1 MDTDCAD
8 IAIAGESVESLVK
21 PELRH
26 ECEQD
31 KANWFPR
38 TNTPEHKIF
47 DKRTPGLFKEEWSGD
62 GIIGLCSKTYYC
74 FGTSDKFS
82 CKGMNKRCNDI
93 DKDKYFNVL
102 LSKESSEGVN
112 KGFRVVG
119 NNMYTYNQVRQSFS
133 YFYPKRKVLEDGVTT
148 LPLDI

>member
-1 MDTDCAD
+1 MDTNSAY

-21 PELRH
+21 LELIH
-26 ECEQD
+26 EYEQD

-38 TNTPEHKIF
+38 TDTPEHKAF

-62 GIIGLCSKTYYC
+62 GIIGFSSKTYYC

-82 CKGMNKRCNDI
+82 CKGVNKRCNDI

-102 LSKESSEGVN
+102 LSKESSDGVN

-119 NNMYTYNQVRQSFS
+119 NNMYTYNQVRQGFS
-133 YFYPKRKVLEDGVTT
+133 YSTPNVKS
-148 LPLDI
+148 